1 MKRLNH
7 LILGAA
13 LLLAPLTSANA
24 QSTWPWQTVDGY
36 IAGPSGT
43 AYGLAAVD
51 NGVVFSAR
59 SAAPDL
65 AGIAHAYVRRSL
77 DGGQTWQLVSDL
89 PGNGTASSLAVA
101 VGHYSGLVFA
111 TAIIRNAQNLTRDD
125 WVTLRSAD
133 GGTTWSK
140 VDVLTP
146 PNFKAY
152 PYAVVEDTA
161 GRVFVGGWF
170 SDAANRDHYLVRRSL
185 NGGTTWATVDDVA
198 GGFNWVTGM
207 AATPTGAFSVGRIG
221 NAWTVRRSTN
231 GGATWTTVDTY
242 RPAGVSSYSAPQG
255 AAADA
260 NGNLYVTGMAEM
272 PVSSYV
278 TKNNGHWITNTVT
291 EAHWIT
297 RKSIDSGATWSVAD
311 DRLLGTNPSGRAM
324 TVDAIGRVFVT
335 GSYTIGSGT
344 TSTQHWTTRAS
355 ADGGVTWTTTDDL
368 VGFGM
373 SATSDAAGN
382 VYIGGRAL
390 GDSTTPSATVRK
402 LAAP

>member
-1 MKRLNH
+1 MNKQNH
-7 LILGAA
+7 LLLGAA
-13 LLLAPLTSANA
+13 LLLAPLASTQA

-43 AYGLAAVD
+43 AFGLAAVD
-51 NGVVFSAR
+51 NGIVFSAR
-59 SAAPDL
+59 SAAPDP

-77 DGGQTWQLVSDL
+77 DGGQTWELVSDL
-89 PGNGTASSLAVA
+89 PGNGTATSLAVA

-152 PYAVVEDTA
+152 PYAVVEDPA

-170 SDAANRDHYLVRRSL
+170 SDTANRDHYLVRRSL
-185 NGGTTWATVDDVA
+185 NGGTTWTTVEDLVGPYA
-198 GGFNWVTGM
+198 GGDLATGM
-207 AATPTGAFSVGRIG
+207 AATPAGVFSVGRI
-221 NAWTVRRSTN
+221 ASVWSVRRSTN
-231 GGATWTTVDTY
+231 GGTTWTTVDTY
-242 RPAGVSSYSAPQG
+242 QSVPGRTYMSWPKGI
-255 AAADA
+255 AADT
-260 NGNLYVTGMAEM
+260 NGSLYVTGTAEFLIN
-272 PVSSYV
+272 
-278 TKNNGHWITNTVT
+278 KAIQNR
-291 EAHWIT
+291 WIT
-297 RKSIDSGATWSVAD
+297 RKSTDNGATWRTVDSFLPGSSPD
-311 DRLLGTNPSGRAM
+311 PRAV

-335 GSYTIGSGT
+335 GSYTVGSGT
-344 TSTQHWTTRAS
+344 TSTQHWIARAS
-355 ADGGVTWTTTDDL
+355 VDGGVTWTTTDDL

-373 SATSDAAGN
+373 SAASDAVGN

-402 LAAP
+402 LGAH